1 MKVKF
6 RSTFIVPGF
15 GRSRF
20 QAGICL
26 DVPEAL
32 RNVLPSTAEILPDDF
47 IDGEDYEAN
56 EKNAADKYAKEQA
69 AARKTAEVM
78 NASGM
83 DGWADET
90 DPTVGPQLMPE
101 PDAEE
106 PVEDEWEFDGRV
118 YKTEP
123 AMKAAITRAERKG
136 K

>member
-47 IDGEDYEAN
+47 IDGEDHEAN
-56 EKNAADKYAKEQA
+56 EKDAADNYAKEQA
-69 AARKTAEVM
+69 AARKTAEAM

-90 DPTVGPQLMPE
+90 DPTAGPQLVSE
-101 PDAEE
+101 PEE
-106 PVEDEWEFDGRV
+106 PIEEWEFKGQI
-118 YKTEP
+118 YKTEA
-123 AMKAAITRAERKG
+123 AMKAAITRAEK
-136 K
+136 KESE

>member
-6 RSTFIVPGF
+6 RNTFIVPGF

-47 IDGEDYEAN
+47 IDGEDHEAN
-56 EKNAADKYAKEQA
+56 EKDAADNYAKEQA
-69 AARKTAEVM
+69 AARKTAEAM

-90 DPTVGPQLMPE
+90 DSTVGPQPMPE
-101 PDAEE
+101 PDTEE
-106 PVEDEWEFDGRV
+106 SIEDKWEFNGRV

-123 AMKAAITRAERKG
+123 AMKAAITRAEKKG
-136 K
+136 E

>member
-32 RNVLPSTAEILPDDF
+32 RTVLPSTAEILPDDF
-47 IDGEDYEAN
+47 IDGEDHEAN
-56 EKNAADKYAKEQA
+56 EKDAADKYSKEQA
-69 AARKTAEVM
+69 AAKKTAEVM

-90 DPTVGPQLMPE
+90 DSTVGPQLTPE
-101 PDAEE
+101 SDAEE
-106 PVEDEWEFDGRV
+106 PIEDKWEFDGQV

-123 AMKAAITRAERKG
+123 AMKAAITRAK
-136 K
+136 KKIS